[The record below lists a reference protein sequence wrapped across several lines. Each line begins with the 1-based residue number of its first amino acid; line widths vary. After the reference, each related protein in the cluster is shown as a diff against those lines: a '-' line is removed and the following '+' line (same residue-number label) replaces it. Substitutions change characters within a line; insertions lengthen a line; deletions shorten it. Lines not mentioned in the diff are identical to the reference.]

1 MMPFTQSLMPVFS
14 KDILKVDANGLG
26 YILSSMGLGAFIGT
40 LILASLGNFTHKGKM
55 LFVIGILA
63 GLSLI
68 VFSQTK
74 LLIFS
79 MIIII
84 FQGAFQMIYHS
95 TNNTII
101 QTITPNSM
109 RGRVMSIYML
119 DHGLMPVGALIA
131 GGIAQFYGAD
141 IAILIGGTITF
152 TLFILGIF
160 IFKPLWNFKS

>member
-1 MMPFTQSLMPVFS
+1 
-14 KDILKVDANGLG
+14 
-26 YILSSMGLGAFIGT
+26 
-40 LILASLGNFTHKGKM
+40 M